1 MFGKRWARSQTAPIQ
16 ESDIAMTE
24 QLRAKVNF
32 LQMNNDDLRRLAQI
46 EPLITEHID
55 TITERH
61 YQMLGHYANL
71 MNIIEVHTTVGRLS
85 GSFRHYLQSLSNA
98 QLNDAYVAGREK
110 IGEVHSKIGL
120 APEWYTGS
128 YMRLYECF
136 IPAIVHTYSKKPDE
150 LSSILLALIKL
161 LTLDSQI
168 VLEAYQED
176 HDYKTIDRLGNVL
189 ELVMQIDKIKHVLDT
204 IDTTSVETG
213 TVRHAAEQLSE
224 SVQKV
229 AASAVHVAENAA
241 TTMEQATAGQKIIQM
256 SLTSFLSMAEEFNE
270 MQAKISSLTTSIEA
284 VSQVVQVIK
293 SVADQTNLLALNASI
308 EAARA
313 GEHGRG
319 FSIVAEE
326 VRKLAEQTKHSV
338 QSITSTMD
346 TVRHEASLV
355 KETAALLGTHFNDN
369 ATQTREAIELLGE
382 IVQNIEQVGHATGHI
397 ASLTEEQS
405 ASTEDISMRISQV
418 ENNMEQIFTHVS
430 HAGKNV
436 YEIGAGINALHK
448 NSISQITRL
457 KAKHSLRIVKT
468 DHLLWKWWVYNFLLG
483 YHSIT
488 EKDLIDHHNCRLG
501 LWYDE
506 AKQNQA
512 ISSLPAFKRLAEP
525 HRGFHDAIRHIFTLA
540 STGKQKEAEMA
551 FAILEARSAEVL
563 ACLDDLASEMNQIT
577 S

>member
-16 ESDIAMTE
+16 ESDIQMTE

-32 LQMNNDDLRRLAQI
+32 LQMNSEDLKRLAQI
-46 EPLITEHID
+46 EPLITEHLD
-55 TITERH
+55 AITERH

-71 MNIIEVHTTVGRLS
+71 MKIIEANTTVGRLA
-85 GSFRHYLQSLSNA
+85 GSFRHYLQSLPDA
-98 QLNDAYVAGREK
+98 QLNEAYVAGREK

-128 YMRLYECF
+128 YMRLYEF
-136 IPAIVHTYSKKPDE
+136 LIPAIVDTYARKPDE
-150 LSSILLALIKL
+150 LSSTLLALIKL

-176 HDYKTIDRLGNVL
+176 NDYKIIDRLGNVL

-204 IDTTSVETG
+204 LDTTTMEAG
-213 TVRHAAEQLSE
+213 NVRQAAEQLSE

-229 AASAVHVAENAA
+229 AQSAVQVAENAS
-241 TTMEQATAGQKIIQM
+241 TTMEQATAGQQIIQT
-256 SLTSFLSMAEEFNE
+256 SLTSFLSMAEEFAE
-270 MQAKISSLTTSIEA
+270 IQTKISSLMSSIEA
-284 VSQVVQVIK
+284 VSQVVQVIR

-326 VRKLAEQTKHSV
+326 VRKLAEQTKQSV
-338 QSITSTMD
+338 QSISGTMEA
-346 TVRHEASLV
+346 VRQDANQV
-355 KETAALLGTHFNDN
+355 KETAALLGVHFTDK

-382 IVQNIEQVGHATGHI
+382 IVQNVEQVGHATGHI

-405 ASTEDISMRISQV
+405 ASTEDIYMRISQV
-418 ENNMEQIFTHVS
+418 ESNMEQIFNHVS
-430 HAGKNV
+430 HAGKNI
-436 YEIGAGINALHK
+436 YEIGAGINSLHK
-448 NSISQITRL
+448 GSISQVARL
-457 KAKHSLRIVKT
+457 KTKHSLRIVKT

-483 YHSIT
+483 YHTIE
-488 EKDLIDHHNCRLG
+488 EKDLVDHHRCRLG
-501 LWYDE
+501 VWYDE

-512 ISSLPAFKRLAEP
+512 ISSLASFRRLAEP
-525 HRGFHDAIRHIFTLA
+525 HKRFHEAIRHIYTLA
-540 STGKQKEAEMA
+540 SSGKQKEAEMA
-551 FAILEARSAEVL
+551 FAVLEARSDEVL
-563 ACLDDLASEMNQIT
+563 ACLDDLASELQVT